1 MIDIYTRII
10 YQDIA
15 ANINNQDLEQYASL
29 FGLNQMC
36 KSKWASPHWPPNQNQ
51 MTSESSSP
59 TNEHDESLMLQDGSE
74 LIDRRE
80 DDPNLLMALDQ
91 SGYPPQFTVEQLQF
105 ISQLQVSRFNAK
117 SFQTFSNAIFAT
129 EPTSVIAST

>member
-1 MIDIYTRII
+1 M
-10 YQDIA
+10 
-15 ANINNQDLEQYASL
+15 EQYASL

-36 KSKWASPHWPPNQNQ
+36 KSKWASPHWPPTQHQ

-59 TNEHDESLMLQDGSE
+59 TNEHDENMMLQEGSE
-74 LIDRRE
+74 LIDGKE

-105 ISQLQVSRFNAK
+105 ISQLQVRSL
-117 SFQTFSNAIFAT
+117 
-129 EPTSVIAST
+129 TSTIYEL